1 MGQHAIALARS
12 RHRELELP
20 RPGVAALPLL
30 LLAGVSLTLVAAPEL
45 PWTVG
50 IAVAALFL
58 VAAAGRASQQYL
70 ELRRLRATADRLILR
85 DDTRLPKSPFLEWRA
100 EELTAVGRRRA
111 LAHSLRHVV
120 HELDATVL
128 PGASPL
134 NRRAVRPYRDQ
145 FAELARLVD
154 DPSHEVSARGVLLV
168 ESLLT
173 DSASPLYDRDRTDRL
188 AQEVDRAAR
197 TLAGQAGPNRRTA

>member
-1 MGQHAIALARS
+1 MGQHAIALARL

-30 LLAGVSLTLVAAPEL
+30 LLAGVSLALDAAPEL
-45 PWTVG
+45 PWIVG

-58 VAAAGRASQQYL
+58 VAAAGRAIQQYL

-100 EELTAVGRRRA
+100 EELTGAKRRHA
-111 LAHSLRHVV
+111 LASSLRHVV
-120 HELDATVL
+120 HELDAAVL

-134 NRRAVRPYRDQ
+134 NRRAVRPYRGQ
-145 FAELARLVD
+145 FDELARLLD
-154 DPSHEVSARGVLLV
+154 DPVHDVSARGVLLV

-173 DSASPLYDRDRTDRL
+173 DPASPLYDRDRADRVV
-188 AQEVDRAAR
+188 QEIDRAAR
-197 TLAGQAGPNRRTA
+197 ILAGQPGPNRRTA